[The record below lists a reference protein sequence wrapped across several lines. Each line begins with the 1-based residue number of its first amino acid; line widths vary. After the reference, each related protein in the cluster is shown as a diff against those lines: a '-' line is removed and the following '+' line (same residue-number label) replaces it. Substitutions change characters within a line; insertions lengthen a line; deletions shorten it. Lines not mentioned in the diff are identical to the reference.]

1 VYKVELTPEAL
12 KELVQLDPVISKR
25 ICKKID
31 WLSMNFENIVPE
43 PLKGHFEGVYKLRI
57 GDWRAIY
64 DVNSKAKL
72 IRIHLIGHRRDIY
85 K

>member
-1 VYKVELTPEAL
+1 VYRVELTLAAL
-12 KELVQLDPVISKR
+12 KELSQLDPVIAER

-31 WLSMNFENIVPE
+31 WLSQNFDFIVPE
-43 PLKGHFEGVYKLRI
+43 PLKGPFEGVYKLRI
-57 GDWRAIY
+57 GDWRVIY
-64 DVNSKAKL
+64 NVDSKAKL